1 MTFFSVVPPPA
12 LVLLAIVAIQVGA
25 ALAAHLFPILGA
37 SATVAIR
44 LIISALVLG
53 FFARHRL
60 KTFGPTFHAHAPI
73 LIGLGLCLVSMNL
86 FFYQALARIPL
97 GATVAIEFLGP
108 LGLAVLTSR
117 KASHFAW
124 IALAGLGIALLSPLT
139 GVNLDMLGVFFAL
152 LAGLGW
158 ALFVVLAGRVGKLI
172 PGSDGL
178 AIAMIV
184 AAITMIP
191 LALPVASTLFFNP
204 LILLAVIAVALLS
217 TTIPMTLEFEAL
229 KHLPARNYGIL
240 VSLEPAVAA
249 IVGALLLGER
259 IGIQGLVAVSCVVI
273 AAIGITLSDNQSTR
287 EKG

>member
-273 AAIGITLSDNQSTR
+273 AAIGITLSDNQSTGG
-287 EKG
+287 KG